1 MANILPSQTGLTIEA
16 IYHEYRI
23 TKPEDADAT
32 VNIKNEYANGTGY
45 IYTHSDNWDGIA
57 GNTKKRYDPIAS
69 SLGMLWGDGS
79 ISVDGTGTL
88 SDVNVLYHY
97 KFDPCAIAL
106 SDPSCKGY
114 EDALLKYLM
123 DNNLINNN
131 PSVDDPYYS
140 DVVQFQLD
148 QKIEQEEFELAEAQL
163 EEEAKE
169 ETSLEDT
176 LSVTDGAASIID
188 DPAKQL
194 KMLQE
199 MSGVAKIATYYQI
212 SIDGGM
218 YEDTIVLD
226 DGDLKDN
233 WKALKH
239 LNQNSVHKKMVR
251 EQYN

>member
-1 MANILPSQTGLTIEA
+1 MANILPNQTGLTIEA
-16 IYHEYRI
+16 IYHEYKI
-23 TKPEDADAT
+23 TKPEYANAT

-45 IYTHSDNWDGIA
+45 IYEHSDNWNGIE

-79 ISVDGTGTL
+79 ISVDGTGSLT
-88 SDVNVLYHY
+88 DVSILYHY
-97 KFDPCAIAL
+97 KFDPCAVPL
-106 SDPSCKGY
+106 SDPSCEGY
-114 EDALLKYLM
+114 QDALLKYLM

-131 PSVDDPYYS
+131 PSIDDPYYS
-140 DVVQFQLD
+140 DIVQFQLD
-148 QKIEQEEFELAEAQL
+148 KKIEQEELELAEAKI
-163 EEEAKE
+163 EEEAE
-169 ETSLEDT
+169 EEVTLEDA

-199 MSGVAKIATYYQI
+199 MSGVAKIEMYYQV
-212 SIDGGM
+212 SIDGGI
-218 YEDTIVLD
+218 YQDIIVLD
-226 DGDLKDN
+226 DGDIKDN

-239 LNQNSVHKKMVR
+239 LNQNSVHRKMVR

>member
-1 MANILPSQTGLTIEA
+1 MANILPNQTGLTIEA
-16 IYHEYRI
+16 IYHEYKI
-23 TKPEDADAT
+23 TKPEDANAT

-45 IYTHSDNWDGIA
+45 IYTHSDNWDGIV

-97 KFDPCAIAL
+97 KFDPCAVPL
-106 SDPSCKGY
+106 SNPSCEGY

-140 DVVQFQLD
+140 DIVQFQLE
-148 QKIEQEEFELAEAQL
+148 QKIEQEEFELAEAKL
-163 EEEAKE
+163 EEEAE
-169 ETSLEDT
+169 EEKSLEDT
-176 LSVTDGAASIID
+176 LSVTDGAVSIID

-199 MSGVAKIATYYQI
+199 MSGVAKIEMYYQV
-212 SIDGGM
+212 SIDGGI
-218 YEDTIVLD
+218 YEDTIVLK

-239 LNQNSVHKKMVR
+239 LNQNSAHKKMVR
-251 EQYN
+251 DQYN

>member
-1 MANILPSQTGLTIEA
+1 M
-16 IYHEYRI
+16 
-23 TKPEDADAT
+23 
-32 VNIKNEYANGTGY
+32 
-45 IYTHSDNWDGIA
+45 
-57 GNTKKRYDPIAS
+57 
-69 SLGMLWGDGS
+69 
-79 ISVDGTGTL
+79 
-88 SDVNVLYHY
+88 
-97 KFDPCAIAL
+97 
-106 SDPSCKGY
+106 
-114 EDALLKYLM
+114 
-123 DNNLINNN
+123 
-131 PSVDDPYYS
+131 
-140 DVVQFQLD
+140 QFQLD